1 MALTVTNS
9 LDNSE
14 RIINTALGQSNLSEQ
29 TLVDVINS
37 SNATSQP
44 KVSVKTINYNIFG
57 TGKVK
62 IYYKNDT
69 TKFVELTGNGVFGI
83 RDTENILSL
92 DINVIGDILLDS
104 DSNVTRF
111 FLIIECDKIGGYL

>member
-62 IYYKNDT
+62 IYYKNDI